1 MARIISDPI
10 NSYRGRIGK
19 ISYYIREYDNMARK
33 SRLQGKFLIR
43 RQPLHNGQSSED

>member
-19 ISYYIREYDNMARK
+19 ISYYIRKCENMAR
-33 SRLQGKFLIR
+33 
-43 RQPLHNGQSSED
+43 QS